1 MRFVVREIAGW
12 LLLAFGLA
20 IFYLSIVCILS
31 PQHLYVGASILT
43 LIGFIVFRGGIHLL
57 KVAVAARVCM
67 QTQEL
72 VREMEAVPKSPFQG
86 ARESVYRPSAEEKNY
101 V

>member
-1 MRFVVREIAGW
+1 VA
-12 LLLAFGLA
+12 LGLT
-20 IFYLSIVCILS
+20 IFYLSIACILS

-67 QTQEL
+67 QTQEM
-72 VREMEAVPKSPFQG
+72 VREMEAAPRSPYQTT
-86 ARESVYRPSAEEKNY
+86 RESVYRLTGDDKNF